1 MAERVY
7 FGTDGTPTFE
17 MAMKLGTVEA
27 GPAGE
32 DGVIVV
38 ADPEPPQN

>member
-7 FGTDGTPTFE
+7 FGIDGTPTFE
-17 MAMKLGTVEA
+17 MAMKLGTAEA

-32 DGVIVV
+32 DGSSVV
-38 ADPEPPQN
+38 ADLEPPQN

>member
-7 FGTDGTPTFE
+7 FGTHGTPTFE
-17 MAMKLGTVEA
+17 MAMKLGSIEA

-32 DGVIVV
+32 DGGSVV
-38 ADPEPPQN
+38 TDPEPPQN